1 MSSAFQQYLTVAEKI
16 ARRAGAMLAEAI
28 SRVHQ
33 VEYKGEI
40 NLVTEMDKKC
50 EAFIVEA
57 LTTAFPDHAIV
68 AEEGSAIASS
78 SGYRWFVDPLDG
90 TTNYA
95 HGLPIYCVSLGLEK
109 DGELICG
116 VVFDPSQD
124 ELFTATADGG
134 AFLNGKPLRV
144 STETELLKS
153 LLVTGFPYDIRQTRH
168 DNLANF
174 CTFAKRARAV
184 RRLGSAALDLCWIA
198 AGRFD
203 GFWELKLSPWDMAAG
218 VLFVREAGGLVTDF
232 DGGRYDLHSGRI
244 LASNGRIHQPMQDIL
259 AEVNR

>member
-1 MSSAFQQYLTVAEKI
+1 MFPDYQQYLTVAEKT
-16 ARRAGAMLAEAI
+16 ARTAGAMLAEAI
-28 SRVHQ
+28 TSVHQ

-40 NLVTEMDKKC
+40 NLVTEMDKAC

-57 LTTAFPDHAIV
+57 ITTAFPDHAIV
-68 AEEGSAIASS
+68 AEEGSAVLSS

-109 DGELICG
+109 DGEIICG
-116 VVFDPSQD
+116 AVFDPSQD
-124 ELFTATADGG
+124 EMFTATAGG
-134 AFLNGKPLRV
+134 GVFLNKEPLHV
-144 STETELLKS
+144 SAETELLKS
-153 LLVTGFPYDIRQTRH
+153 LLVTGFPYDIRRTSQ

-174 CTFAKRARAV
+174 CTFAKQARAV
-184 RRLGSAALDLCWIA
+184 RRLGSAALDLCWVA

-232 DGGRYDLHSGRI
+232 DGGPYDLHSGRI
-244 LASNGRIHQPMQDIL
+244 IATNGLIHRQMQQIL
-259 AEVNR
+259 AGVNR